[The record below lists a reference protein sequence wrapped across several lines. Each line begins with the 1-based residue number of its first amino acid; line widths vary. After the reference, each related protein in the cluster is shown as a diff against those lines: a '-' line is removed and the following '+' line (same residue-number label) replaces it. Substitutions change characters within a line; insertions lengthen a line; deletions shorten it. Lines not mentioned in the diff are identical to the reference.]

1 MEMGSAYPRTV
12 RSLPLKPGR
21 SPRRRWNVRRAVC
34 RCFGGAVRSNR
45 NIWSMKSDA
54 ASSLRSRRCWGLIA
68 ADSALRRASAP
79 SAGVRSTPATHLRS
93 SLPRTQTRGV
103 SARKVPPCPSWSA
116 SYASVAPSTKRTQ
129 PPLRRAK
136 VNCHGRAKPANQDD
150 KIRRLFLGRDRV
162 PWNRH

>member
-1 MEMGSAYPRTV
+1 MGSAYPRTV

-79 SAGVRSTPATHLRS
+79 SAGVRSTSATHLRS
-93 SLPRTQTRGV
+93 SLRRTQTRGV

-129 PPLRRAK
+129 PPLRWAK
-136 VNCHGRAKPANQDD
+136 VNCHGWAKPECQNQ
-150 KIRRLFLGRDRV
+150 L
-162 PWNRH
+162 